1 MADILIGVFIRLKQ
15 LETTREPR
23 RRRRRGEGGEE
34 PYLKMEPKIQQKS
47 PFEFSAK

>member
-23 RRRRRGEGGEE
+23 RRRREE
-34 PYLKMEPKIQQKS
+34 EEKERS
-47 PFEFSAK
+47 PI